1 MLRYTIKP
9 ALLAGVFLGLSLG
22 LSLQAVAQFSGDAKY
37 GFRVGLDLSRIPMHY
52 LNPYRTDLEI
62 QTDVRIDS
70 DLYVALDGGWN
81 RTRLDNKP
89 VFQYNSQGVFLK
101 AGVDYNLMKRKFP
114 AEANLLYVG
123 FRYGVARMQRQI
135 PAYQVSDPYWGS
147 VEGHFSQ
154 KTLLPQW
161 AELLVGIK
169 AEVLNNLFVG
179 WSLHT
184 RILITQNLDPQVRP
198 YLIPGFGKATT
209 NAVFDMSYQVSY
221 RIPLWSPRPK
231 KKTPKQAPQN
241 SEESSAQ

>member
-1 MLRYTIKP
+1 MVVTRP
-9 ALLAGVFLGLSLG
+9 AA
-22 LSLQAVAQFSGDAKY
+22 AQFSGDTKY

-62 QTDVRIDS
+62 HTDVRVDS

-114 AEANLLYVG
+114 AEANLLYLG
-123 FRYGVARMQRQI
+123 FRYGIARMQRQI
-135 PAYQVSDPYWGS
+135 PAYQVNDPYWGDF
-147 VEGHFSQ
+147 EGHFSS

-209 NAVFDMSYQVSY
+209 NAVFDMSYEVSY
-221 RIPLWSPRPK
+221 RIPLWSPKPK
-231 KKTPKQAPQN
+231 KKTPKKEPEKNEAPPSTDQ
-241 SEESSAQ
+241 

>member
-1 MLRYTIKP
+1 MVVTRP
-9 ALLAGVFLGLSLG
+9 AA
-22 LSLQAVAQFSGDAKY
+22 AQFSGDTKY

-62 QTDVRIDS
+62 HTDVRVDS

-114 AEANLLYVG
+114 AEANLLYLG
-123 FRYGVARMQRQI
+123 FRYGIARMQRQI
-135 PAYQVSDPYWGS
+135 PAYQVNDPYWGDLQ
-147 VEGHFSQ
+147 GHFSS

-209 NAVFDMSYQVSY
+209 NAVFDMSYAVSY
-221 RIPLWSPRPK
+221 RIPLWSPKPK
-231 KKTPKQAPQN
+231 KKTPKKEPEKNDAPPPTDQ
-241 SEESSAQ
+241 